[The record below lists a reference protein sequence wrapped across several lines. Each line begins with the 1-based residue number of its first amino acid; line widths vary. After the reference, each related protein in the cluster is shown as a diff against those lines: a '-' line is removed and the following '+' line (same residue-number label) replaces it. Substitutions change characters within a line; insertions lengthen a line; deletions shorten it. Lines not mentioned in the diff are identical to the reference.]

1 MIEDI
6 PCTEA
11 FLMCSDFDLIHVA
24 VEEEQKSK
32 VGAYMSVFDID
43 KSALNTF
50 YCNCTACCVIKQL
63 PTARHATL
71 CDDRRGADGWGRATC
86 ASEGPS
92 GASQDRRREEP

>member
-50 YCNCTACCVIKQL
+50 YCNCTACCAKL
-63 PTARHATL
+63 
-71 CDDRRGADGWGRATC
+71 
-86 ASEGPS
+86 
-92 GASQDRRREEP
+92 